1 MRSNNKSYMTLSPSG
16 WKAQQKKQSFFHLQ
30 GTLVKLIR
38 QNGKEEPISRFQ
50 SFFFLLE
57 EESLSPGW
65 PGSPLQARLQRPRR
79 PDTASSLNSSNR
91 ETTRWRCM
99 KTNAIKEELSL
110 TILSPTSTQ
119 TSTSLYH
126 QLPLVELS
134 VSKCCHFFC
143 IKFLHGVKIALFQI
157 YCLVIVF
164 YLESRMSN

>member
-1 MRSNNKSYMTLSPSG
+1 MRSNNISYITLSPSG
-16 WKAQQKKQSFFHLQ
+16 WKAQQKKRSFFHLQ

-65 PGSPLQARLQRPRR
+65 PGSPLQARPQRPRR
-79 PDTASSLNSSNR
+79 PDTASYLNSSNR
-91 ETTRWRCM
+91 EKTRWRCM
-99 KTNAIKEELSL
+99 KTSAFKEELSL
-110 TILSPTSTQ
+110 VILSPTSTQ

-134 VSKCCHFFC
+134 VSKWRY
-143 IKFLHGVKIALFQI
+143 K
-157 YCLVIVF
+157 
-164 YLESRMSN
+164 